1 MIAEELAKQTKG
13 MTIASVQ
20 FDRWRTD
27 DFKPRAD
34 EFGFAAESEWIPVGQ
49 GFKDFSLRVDGLDSL
64 LLQGK
69 IRHGMH
75 PLLNLGAANAVVVT
89 DPSGS
94 KKYDKSKSSQRIDT
108 LVALAMSVYPLSDG
122 VFDEINIDSMI
133 V

>member
-1 MIAEELAKQTKG
+1 
-13 MTIASVQ
+13 
-20 FDRWRTD
+20 
-27 DFKPRAD
+27 
-34 EFGFAAESEWIPVGQ
+34 
-49 GFKDFSLRVDGLDSL
+49 
-64 LLQGK
+64 
-69 IRHGMH
+69 
-75 PLLNLGAANAVVVT
+75 VVVT